1 MVPENNLIFVDDEL
15 LTPKEVSA
23 ITKIKTTT
31 LGSWRWSGK
40 GTKVFA
46 RLGVDVR
53 YRKSRSSDG
62 SGAFKKLLPGQQS
75 SRLMRETISILLIH
89 YSNNSV
95 RLFALKSRL

>member
-40 GTKVFA
+40 GPKHCKV
-46 RLGVDVR
+46 GGSVR
-53 YRKSRSSDG
+53 YPKSQLERWIQERSKSFFPD
-62 SGAFKKLLPGQQS
+62 
-75 SRLMRETISILLIH
+75 
-89 YSNNSV
+89 NN
-95 RLFALKSRL
+95 RAAW

>member
-40 GTKVFA
+40 GPKYCKV
-46 RLGVDVR
+46 GGSVR
-53 YRKSRSSDG
+53 YPKSQLERWIQERSKS
-62 SGAFKKLLPGQQS
+62 FLPD
-75 SRLMRETISILLIH
+75 
-89 YSNNSV
+89 NN
-95 RLFALKSRL
+95 RAAW